1 MITFVAFSFK
11 RAWQG
16 FWRNKVMSLA
26 ATATMILMLVLLAGF
41 WVLQTGLAAGLEFV
55 EQKVQVVAELH
66 DGLPQS
72 NIDNLIRDVEAQ
84 PEVLSV
90 EYVSKDEALQRFRDR
105 QTQLGHEDL
114 TKVLDTNPL
123 PASLQIRLKDAKIY
137 GNVVTFLRSPDQ
149 SYAVARVDPVESY
162 VDRLLTITSV
172 LRSGGLV
179 VLGLVG
185 LTVLFIIVNTIKLA
199 VVARR
204 EEIEIMRLVGASD
217 AFVRWPF
224 IFEGAL
230 VGVLGAALTLGLLA
244 VVGQPLSQ
252 VMTGFFEV
260 LPLQL
265 GSLTRD
271 LVLIT
276 VGTGVGLGM
285 FGSWLSVR
293 SYLGR

>member
-1 MITFVAFSFK
+1 VITFVAFSFK

-41 WVLQTGLAAGLEFV
+41 WILQTGLAAGLEFV
-55 EQKVQVVAELH
+55 EQKVQVVAELR
-66 DGLPQS
+66 DNLPES
-72 NIDNLIRDVEAQ
+72 NIMALKAQVEAR

-90 EYVSKDEALQRFRDR
+90 EYLTKDQALQRFRER

-114 TKVLDTNPL
+114 TKVLDANPL
-123 PASLQIRLKDAKIY
+123 PASLQVRLKDPKIY
-137 GNVVTFLRSPDQ
+137 GDVVDFLRAQD
-149 SYAVARVDPVESY
+149 YAVAKVDPVESY
-162 VDRLLTITSV
+162 VDRLLTITTV
-172 LRSGGLV
+172 LRTGGLV

-230 VGVLGAALTLGLLA
+230 VGVLGAGLTLGLLA

-276 VGTGVGLGM
+276 VGAGVGLGM

>member
-1 MITFVAFSFK
+1 MGFLRFIGFSVI

-149 SYAVARVDPVESY
+149 SYAVAKVESY

>member
-90 EYVSKDEALQRFRDR
+90 EYESKDEAHQRFRDR
-105 QTQLGHEDL
+105 QTQLSHEDL

-123 PASLQIRLKDAKIY
+123 LASLQIRLKDAKIY

-149 SYAVARVDPVESY
+149 SYAVAKVDPVESY

-271 LVLIT
+271 LVLIA

>member
-149 SYAVARVDPVESY
+149 SYAVAKVDPVESY

-172 LRSGGLV
+172 LRS
-179 VLGLVG
+179 
-185 LTVLFIIVNTIKLA
+185 VNTIKLA